1 LAPALRSDQVV
12 LRAFVRNLNPLSP
25 PDALLADPDFGARIF
40 AVLQTKD
47 QRPPEAPLG
56 PATRNEFLDAL
67 PVA

>member
-1 LAPALRSDQVV
+1 M
-12 LRAFVRNLNPLSP
+12 RNLNLLSP